1 MSFDKNAF
9 DKWMKQVDQELLK
22 ISGFDSNS
30 LADHL
35 YADAFEDG
43 LMPGEVALEVLQENG
58 FPLEELGL

>member
-1 MSFDKNAF
+1 MSFDRSAF
-9 DKWMKQVDQELLK
+9 NKWMKQVDQELVK

-35 YADAFEDG
+35 YADAFQDG

-58 FPLEELGL
+58 FPLEEFGL

>member
-1 MSFDKNAF
+1 MSFNKRKFNE
-9 DKWMKQVDQELLK
+9 WMKQVDQELVK

>member
-1 MSFDKNAF
+1 MSFDRSAF
-9 DKWMKQVDQELLK
+9 NKWMKQVDQELVK